1 MSTSEPLDRR
11 VEPLAE
17 PWDEIEGRPLR
28 SQGPQVATAI
38 VPQNSIAGRSLTAVV
53 AIMTF
58 LAALTA
64 GAVMMV
70 VSAASDWR
78 SDVGREVTVQVRPV
92 AGRDLEADV
101 RKAADIT
108 GAVRGVADVR
118 VYTKEESARLVEPW
132 LGNGLAL
139 DELPMPR
146 MIVVKLWNGAPPDFA
161 ALRKTLAAQV
171 PSASLDDHRRWIDR
185 MRTMAGTAVAGGVAI
200 LLMVLLGDHPF
211 GYLRDARRHGDKPA
225 DRRSAAL
232 RRRHRRICG
241 QPVSAPFPQAWV
253 SGRHDRRRRGDRVVW
268 RAAGSEQLAHGYGR
282 RRRGR
287 GLVRHVLHWLYR
299 LSGDSRADC
308 ADGSGDRAGFTPDRQ
323 AHPENDRL
331 TSGTE
336 RCAKPSCCR
345 NCRYYDGR
353 CGVYAGRLDDTE
365 REGRARR
372 WSALRPQCARGE

>member
-1 MSTSEPLDRR
+1 MSTSEPLDGR
-11 VEPLAE
+11 VETLVE

-132 LGNGLAL
+132 LGTGLAL

-185 MRTMAGTAVAGGVAI
+185 MRTMASTAVAGGVAI
-200 LLMVLLGDHPF
+200 LLMVLLVTILSVTFATRGAMATNRPIVEVLHYVGATDGFVASQFQRHFLKLGFRGGMIGGAVAIVLFGVLQAANSWLTGTAGGDEAEALF
-211 GYLRDARRHGDKPA
+211 GTFSIGFTGYLAILGQIVLMALVTALASRQTVRRTLKTID
-225 DRRSAAL
+225 
-232 RRRHRRICG
+232 
-241 QPVSAPFPQAWV
+241 
-253 SGRHDRRRRGDRVVW
+253 
-268 RAAGSEQLAHGYGR
+268 
-282 RRRGR
+282 
-287 GLVRHVLHWLYR
+287 
-299 LSGDSRADC
+299 
-308 ADGSGDRAGFTPDRQ
+308 
-323 AHPENDRL
+323 
-331 TSGTE
+331 
-336 RCAKPSCCR
+336 
-345 NCRYYDGR
+345 
-353 CGVYAGRLDDTE
+353 
-365 REGRARR
+365 
-372 WSALRPQCARGE
+372 